1 MNDEIILAIE
11 SSCDETAC
19 AILKNGEE
27 LLSNIVS
34 SQINVHTEFGGV
46 VPEVASRLHVENISY
61 VISSALKEANVRM
74 EDVDAITYTQGPG
87 LIGSLHVGVLAA
99 KTLGYVY
106 HKPLVPVHHLAGHI
120 YANEYIAPLRFPLLA
135 LVVSGGHTELVVM
148 EDDFRFEIV
157 GTTHD
162 DAIGEAYDKVA
173 RVLGL
178 GYPGGPKID
187 KLAKEG
193 KPVYPL
199 PKVHTENPLDFSFSG
214 LKSAVIQSLG
224 RIERKGEVLNT
235 ADMACSFQEAA
246 LLEIRDRIR
255 EAIEI
260 YQPKHFVAAGGVAA
274 NSRLRELIREE
285 CEKHAE
291 MTYTIPPMWCCTD
304 NAAMIAKAGWHAY
317 KLGVRGDLFDGPD
330 PGLELESY
338 DVGKENA

>member
-1 MNDEIILAIE
+1 MKDEIILAIE

-19 AILKNGEE
+19 AILKNGTE

-34 SQINVHTEFGGV
+34 SQINVHTAFGGV

-61 VISSALKEANVRM
+61 VISSALEKAGVTM
-74 EDVDAITYTQGPG
+74 DDVDAITYTQGPG

-99 KTLGYVY
+99 KTLGFVY

-135 LVVSGGHTELVVM
+135 LVVSGGHTELIRM
-148 EDDFRFEIV
+148 EDDMKFDCV

-193 KPVYPL
+193 KPVYAL
-199 PKVHTENPLDFSFSG
+199 PKVHTDHPLDFSFSG

-224 RIERKGEVLNT
+224 RLERHGEELNK
-235 ADMACSFQEAA
+235 ADMAASFQEAA
-246 LLEIRDRIR
+246 LNEITGRVR
-255 EAIEI
+255 EAIEL
-260 YQPKHFVAAGGVAA
+260 YHPKHFVMAGGVAA
-274 NSRLRELIREE
+274 NSRLRELITAE
-285 CEKHAE
+285 CESHPE

-317 KLGVRGDLFDGPD
+317 KLGVRGDLYDSPD
-330 PGLELESY
+330 PGLELESFEPS
-338 DVGKENA
+338 KEDA